1 MTTVR
6 LGDFLQEKAL
16 NMRMWLREQLDEP
29 KLLEVMDNMLKN
41 DFVALGDE
49 CLEHKQPIFRRDF
62 RELMQAVQNTPLF
75 EIAQRVRAKEELHD
89 KFWRYMELFVNVTEG
104 ASFQRDD

>member
-16 NMRMWLREQLDEP
+16 NMRKWLREQLDEP
-29 KLLEVMDNMLKN
+29 QLLEVMDTMLKN
-41 DFVALGDE
+41 DFVVLGDE
-49 CLEHKQPIFRRDF
+49 CLEHKTSICRRDF

-75 EIAQRVRAKEELHD
+75 EIAQRVRAREELHD
-89 KFWRYMELFVNVTEG
+89 KFWRYMELFVDVTAG
-104 ASFQRDD
+104 ASFQPDG

>member
-16 NMRMWLREQLDEP
+16 NLRKWLREQLDEP
-29 KLLEVMDNMLKN
+29 DLLGEMDHMLKN
-41 DFVALGDE
+41 DFVTLGDE
-49 CLEHKQPIFRRDF
+49 CVKHRHAIVRRDF
-62 RELMQAVQNTPLF
+62 RELMQAVQDTPLF
-75 EIAQRVRAKEELHD
+75 EIAQKVRAAERLHD

-104 ASFQRDD
+104 ASFQPEG

>member
-16 NMRMWLREQLDEP
+16 NMRTWLREQLDEP
-29 KLLEVMDNMLKN
+29 NLLDIMDSMLKN
-41 DFVALGDE
+41 DFVTLGDE
-49 CLEHKQPIFRRDF
+49 CLKHKQSIFRRDF
-62 RELMQAVQNTPLF
+62 RELMQAIQNTPLF
-75 EIAQRVRAKEELHD
+75 EIAQRVRARDELHD

-104 ASFQRDD
+104 ASFQPDG